1 MLQSDLC
8 DYSDEY
14 IVLEGTINVT
24 GENNRDRKKQSL
36 ALKNNAPFIGCI
48 SKIDNVLIDNAED
61 IDIVMPIYSLI
72 EPCKNYRETAS

>member
-1 MLQSDLC
+1 MSILSLKELLMLQGKIT
-8 DYSDEY
+8 ET
-14 IVLEGTINVT
+14 E
-24 GENNRDRKKQSL
+24 SL